1 MFKRIN
7 LFAGSITVLT
17 ALCFALLSTVGC
29 ESGIDP
35 NNPPKVTFD
44 TYELN
49 VDGGGGDIPIY
60 YAITNP
66 VKGGEFEVVSTEA
79 WVSLKEV
86 TSSTIVLRI
95 EPSDSNEE
103 RFAMVT
109 IKYPGLESPAKVTVL
124 QDKQLLNKFS
134 FEVSD
139 VTYKS
144 CTVKYKPLDK
154 NRPYMANIIDS
165 EYFKQSGVT
174 QEEAFV
180 EAEMASYRA
189 LADRNNITLEE
200 LMGRVQPQLVY
211 TGDAEREFV
220 GMQPGATYVVYSYG
234 ITFSGN
240 SYELTTPMHS
250 TVVELPMPEMYNVSF
265 NITCKMSGTTASI
278 SIDPGDWAG
287 YYSVQ
292 IAPDDSLHYIE
303 PGTQLTES
311 AIKSLATKFYTN
323 ARNVM
328 KGGST
333 AEQFLRANC
342 YTGFRSLDVQLQSGK
357 KYMIIVF
364 AVESKD
370 GEVPVMRSMPTIKY
384 I

>member
-154 NRPYMANIIDS
+154 NRPYMANIIDA

-189 LADRNNITLEE
+189 LADRNNMTLEE

>member
-1 MFKRIN
+1 MCKVKN
-7 LFAGSITVLT
+7 LLYLLVVVLLPIL
-17 ALCFALLSTVGC
+17 ASC
-29 ESGIDP
+29 EKGVDP
-35 NNPPKVTFD
+35 NNPPKLVLD
-44 TYELN
+44 TYTLN
-49 VDGGGGDIPIY
+49 VDGGGGDIPLY
-60 YAITNP
+60 YAIYNP
-66 VKGGEFEVVSTEA
+66 VKGSEFEVVSTEA

-86 TSSTIVLRI
+86 TSSTIVLHI

-109 IKYPGLESPAKVTVL
+109 IKYPGLEPAVKVTIL

-134 FEVSD
+134 FEVSN

-144 CTVKYKPLDK
+144 CTVNYKPLDK
-154 NRPYMANIIDS
+154 HRPYMANVIDA

-174 QEEAFV
+174 DEALFI
-180 EAEMASYRA
+180 ETEMASYRT
-189 LADRNNITLEE
+189 LADRNNMTLEE
-200 LMGRVQPQLVY
+200 LMGRVQPQLIY
-211 TGDAEREFV
+211 TGDAVRQFV
-220 GMQPGATYVVYSYG
+220 GMQPGATYIIYSYG

-240 SYELTTPMHS
+240 SYEVTTPMHS
-250 TVVELPMPEMYNVSF
+250 TAVEIPMPEMYDAKFSIN
-265 NITCKMSGTTASI
+265 CKMSGTTASI
-278 SIDPGDWAG
+278 SIDPGDWSG

-328 KGGST
+328 KGGAS

-342 YTGFRSLDVQLQSGK
+342 YTGFRTLDVQLQSGK

-370 GEVPVMRSMPTIKY
+370 GEIPVMRSMPSIYY

>member
-1 MFKRIN
+1 M
-7 LFAGSITVLT
+7 FAGRATMLA
-17 ALCFALLSTVGC
+17 ALCFALLSAAGC

-35 NNPPKVTFD
+35 NNPPKLVLD
-44 TYELN
+44 TYQLN
-49 VDGGGGDIPIY
+49 VDGGGGDIPVY

-86 TSSTIVLRI
+86 TSSTIVLHI
-95 EPSDSNEE
+95 EASDSNEE

-109 IKYPGLESPAKVTVL
+109 IKYPGLEPAVKVTIL

-134 FEVSD
+134 FEVSN
-139 VTYKS
+139 VSYKS

-154 NRPYMANIIDS
+154 NRPYMANIIDA
-165 EYFKQSGVT
+165 EYFKQSGVS
-174 QEEAFV
+174 QEQAFV
-180 EAEMASYRA
+180 DTEMANYLA
-189 LADRNNITLEE
+189 LAERNNMTLEE
-200 LMGRVQPQLVY
+200 LMQRVQPQLIY
-211 TGDAEREFV
+211 TGDAERQFV
-220 GMQPGATYVVYSYG
+220 GMQPGATYVIYSYG

-250 TVVELPMPEMYNVSF
+250 TVVNIPMPEMYDASF
-265 NITCKMSGTTASI
+265 NINCKMSGTTATI
-278 SIDPGDWAG
+278 SIDPGDWTG

-292 IAPDDSLHYIE
+292 IAPDDSLQYIE
-303 PGTQLTES
+303 PGTQMTES

-328 KGGST
+328 KGGAT

-342 YTGFRSLDVQLQSGK
+342 YTGFRTLDVQLQSGK

-370 GEVPVMRSMPTIKY
+370 GEVPVMRSMPSILY